1 MVLRWQDEHND
12 CEDTPCGEGA
22 HMCFDLFNTWR
33 CECTEGFQVSDN
45 TCVAAV
51 SPNVLGQRFE
61 ALAHQAAGLAPSV
74 GPQAD
79 LAAAAVTA
87 AANAVGDNPF
97 AQPAPAPVAAATPPP

>member
-51 SPNVLGQRFE
+51 SPNVLDQRFE
-61 ALAHQAAGLAPSV
+61 AVAHQRLAWRLLW
-74 GPQAD
+74 GHRRT
-79 LAAAAVTA
+79 L
-87 AANAVGDNPF
+87 
-97 AQPAPAPVAAATPPP
+97 PPLL

>member
-1 MVLRWQDEHND
+1 MLMEWSCVWQDEHND

-51 SPNVLGQRFE
+51 SPNVLDQRFE
-61 ALAHQAAGLAPSV
+61 AVAHQRLAWRLLWGHRRISPR
-74 GPQAD
+74 
-79 LAAAAVTA
+79 LL
-87 AANAVGDNPF
+87 
-97 AQPAPAPVAAATPPP
+97 